1 MNRVNSYR
9 NIRVA
14 KYIRLSREDGDDRE
28 SESVENQR
36 DIIDNY
42 ILEHE
47 ELIEA
52 GEYVDDGYTGT
63 NFNRPGF
70 QKMLKDIEDEK
81 IDCIITKDLSR
92 FGRDHIDTGYYLER
106 FLPANNIRYIAI
118 GDNVDT
124 IKPDGLQFLTFKLSF
139 NDYYAQDISNKIKSV
154 KQRKIEKGE
163 YQAGIP
169 PYGYKKDTEI
179 KNHLVPD
186 EYSSEIVKEIFD
198 MYVNKGM
205 STIKIADELNRREIE
220 PPAMYLKIPTYM
232 KRKSVNQNGKY
243 VWLRAQIGKIL
254 RNEVY
259 MGSVVGRK
267 FQKVSH
273 KIAKVRCTKKEEHIV
288 LENMHE
294 PIIDIETWNKAQD
307 KLDGYTKV
315 RDRKYNHPLKGL
327 VYCMECGNKATIRCR
342 EEKRKN
348 GTVWRATYFICS
360 KRNNYSGLCDCK
372 QISANLIEEAVNKK
386 IKEEIQKM
394 NFSEKE
400 IKQIYEQAEK
410 EAKSKNNLLQTK
422 LQELKQKLKNIE
434 NTIEEIYQDKI
445 NKIIQIEDFKIIYE
459 KKQKERKKNLKQMKE
474 IEAQLEETN
483 KKTPKINF
491 KEIKQ
496 IANELLKMEKPNK
509 IILEKLIKRI
519 EFDKEK
525 NIKIE
530 LTFRN
535 NTDIS
540 MKKEHINK

>member
-1 MNRVNSYR
+1 MIKTNMVNSYR

-42 ILEHE
+42 IQEHE

-52 GEYVDDGYTGT
+52 EEYVDDGYTGT

-70 QKMLKDIEDEK
+70 RRMLKDIEEEK

-106 FLPANNIRYIAI
+106 YLPTNNIRYIAI

-124 IKPDGLQFLTFKLSF
+124 LKADGLQFLTFKLSF

-169 PYGYKKDTEI
+169 PYGYKKSAEK
-179 KNHLVPD
+179 KNHLIPD
-186 EYSSEIVKEIFD
+186 EYSSKIVKEIFD

-205 STIKIADELNRREIE
+205 STIKIADELNKREIE
-220 PPAMYLKIPTYM
+220 PPAVYLQIPTYM
-232 KRKSVNQNGKY
+232 KKKSANPSGKY

-259 MGSVVGRK
+259 LGSVVGRK

-273 KIAKVRCTKKEEHIV
+273 KIAKVRCTKKEEHII

-294 PIIDIETWNKAQD
+294 PIINIETWNKAQD
-307 KLDGYTKV
+307 KLNGYTKT
-315 RDRKYNHPLKGL
+315 RERKHDHILKGL
-327 VYCMECGNKATIRCR
+327 VYCGECGNNATLRCR

-348 GTVWRATYFICS
+348 GNVWRATYFICS

-372 QISANLIEEAVNKK
+372 QISANLIEEVVIGK
-386 IKEEIQKM
+386 IKEETKKIK
-394 NFSEKE
+394 FSEDE
-400 IKQIYEQAEK
+400 IKKIYNKAEE
-410 EAKSKNNLLQTK
+410 EANSINNLYKIK
-422 LQELKQKLKNIE
+422 LQEMQKQLKKVE
-434 NTIEEIYQDKI
+434 SSIEEIYQDKI
-445 NKIIQIEDFKIIYE
+445 NKLIQVEDFKIIYL
-459 KKQKERKKNLKQMKE
+459 KKQKEREKIVKEINKIEDEFKKASNMQSKVDLKEIRQIAEDLLNMKE
-474 IEAQLEETN
+474 Q
-483 KKTPKINF
+483 
-491 KEIKQ
+491 
-496 IANELLKMEKPNK
+496 NK
-509 IILEKLIKRI
+509 IVLQELIKKI
-519 EFDKEK
+519 EFDTNK
-525 NIKIE
+525 NIKIQFDF
-530 LTFRN
+530 LK
-535 NTDIS
+535 I
-540 MKKEHINK
+540 K

>member
-9 NIRVA
+9 NVRVA

-42 ILEHE
+42 IQEHE

-70 QKMLKDIEDEK
+70 QKMLKDIEEEK

-106 FLPANNIRYIAI
+106 YLPTNNIRYIAI

-124 IKPDGLQFLTFKLSF
+124 LKTDGLQFLTFKLSF

-169 PYGYKKDTEI
+169 PYGYKKDTEK
-179 KNHLVPD
+179 KNHLIPD
-186 EYSSEIVKEIFD
+186 EYSSKIIKEIFN

-205 STIKIADELNRREIE
+205 STIKIADELNKREIE
-220 PPAMYLKIPTYM
+220 PPAVYLKIPTYM
-232 KRKSVNQNGKY
+232 KKKSVNPSGKY

-259 MGSVVGRK
+259 LGSVVGRK

-273 KIAKVRCTKKEEHIV
+273 KIAKVRCTKKEEHII

-294 PIIDIETWNKAQD
+294 PIVDIETWKKAQD
-307 KLDGYTKV
+307 KLNGYTKI
-315 RDRKYNHPLKGL
+315 RERKYDHILKGL
-327 VYCMECGNKATIRCR
+327 VYCGECGNKATLRCR

-348 GTVWRATYFICS
+348 GNVWRATYFICS

-372 QISANLIEEAVNKK
+372 QIAANLIEEVVLGK
-386 IKEEIQKM
+386 IKEEIKQIKL
-394 NFSEKE
+394 SEKE
-400 IKQIYEQAEK
+400 FKEIYQKAEK
-410 EAKSKNNLLQTK
+410 EAKSTNNLLQTK
-422 LQELKQKLKNIE
+422 LQELQINLKKVESNIV
-434 NTIEEIYQDKI
+434 EIYQDKV
-445 NKIIQIEDFKIIYE
+445 NKIIQVEDFKIIYE
-459 KKQKERKKNLKQMKE
+459 KKQKERNKIIKQIKE
-474 IEAQLEETN
+474 IETQLEETN
-483 KKTPKINF
+483 NKSSKISF
-491 KEIKQ
+491 KETKQ
-496 IANELLKMEKPNK
+496 IAKEFLKMEKPNK
-509 IILEKLIKRI
+509 MVLEKLIEKI

-525 NIKIE
+525 NIKIK
-530 LTFRN
+530 FAFQNYPNVR
-535 NTDIS
+535 I
-540 MKKEHINK
+540 K

>member
-42 ILEHE
+42 ILGHE
-47 ELIEA
+47 ELIEV

-70 QKMLKDIEDEK
+70 QKMLKDIEEEK

-186 EYSSEIVKEIFD
+186 KYSLEIVKEIFD
-198 MYVNKGM
+198 MYINKGM

-232 KRKSVNQNGKY
+232 KRKSVNPNGKY

-259 MGSVVGRK
+259 LGSVVGRK

-294 PIIDIETWNKAQD
+294 PIIDIETWNKAQN
-307 KLDGYTKV
+307 KLNGYTKT
-315 RDRKYNHPLKGL
+315 RIRKYDHPLKGL
-327 VYCMECGNKATIRCR
+327 VYCRECGNKATLRCR
-342 EEKRKN
+342 EEKRKD
-348 GTVWRATYFICS
+348 GSIWRATYFICS
-360 KRNNYSGLCDCK
+360 KRNNYSALCDNK

-386 IKEEIQKM
+386 IKEEIKKI

-400 IKQIYEQAEK
+400 LKQVYEHAEK
-410 EAKSKNNLLQTK
+410 QAKRKSNLLQTK
-422 LQELKQKLKNIE
+422 LQELKQTLKNIE

-445 NKIIQIEDFKIIYE
+445 NKILQIEDFKVIYE
-459 KKQKERKKNLKQMKE
+459 KKQKERNKILKEIKE
-474 IEAQLEETN
+474 IEKELKETN
-483 KKTPKINF
+483 QKSPKINF

-496 IANELLKMEKPNK
+496 IANEFLKMEKPNK
-509 IILEKLIKRI
+509 MILEKLIERI

-525 NIKIE
+525 NVKTKFTFQNPPNIRIK
-530 LTFRN
+530 
-535 NTDIS
+535 
-540 MKKEHINK
+540 

>member
-47 ELIEA
+47 ELYDA

-163 YQAGIP
+163 YQAGIL
-169 PYGYKKDTEI
+169 PYGYKKDAEI

-198 MYVNKGM
+198 MYINKGM

-220 PPAMYLKIPTYM
+220 PPAIYLKIPTYM
-232 KRKSVNQNGKY
+232 KRKSVNPSGKY

-259 MGSVVGRK
+259 LGSVVGRK

-273 KIAKVRCTKKEEHIV
+273 KIEKVRCTKKEEHIV

-294 PIIDIETWNKAQD
+294 PIIDIETWNKAQE
-307 KLDGYTKV
+307 KLIWYTKT
-315 RDRKYNHPLKGL
+315 RDRKYDHPLKGL
-327 VYCMECGNKATIRCR
+327 VYCMEYGNKAILRCR

-348 GTVWRATYFICS
+348 GGIWRVTYFICS
-360 KRNNYSGLCDCK
+360 KRNNYSGLCDNK
-372 QISANLIEEAVNKK
+372 QISANLIEEVVNEK
-386 IKEEIQKM
+386 IKEEIQKIK
-394 NFSEKE
+394 FSEKE
-400 IKQIYEQAEK
+400 IKQIYEQSEK
-410 EAKSKNNLLQTK
+410 EAKSRNNLLQTK
-422 LQELKQKLKNIE
+422 LKELKQKLKNIE

-445 NKIIQIEDFKIIYE
+445 NKIIQIEDFKTIYE
-459 KKQKERKKNLKQMKE
+459 K
-474 IEAQLEETN
+474 N
-483 KKTPKINF
+483 KKS
-491 KEIKQ
+491 EIKFS
-496 IANELLKMEKPNK
+496 
-509 IILEKLIKRI
+509 KR
-519 EFDKEK
+519 
-525 NIKIE
+525 
-530 LTFRN
+530 
-535 NTDIS
+535 
-540 MKKEHINK
+540 

>member
-1 MNRVNSYR
+1 MIKINRVSSYR
-9 NIRVA
+9 SIRAA

-36 DIIDNY
+36 DIINNY
-42 ILEHE
+42 IQEHE

-70 QKMLKDIEDEK
+70 QKMLKDIEEEK

-106 FLPANNIRYIAI
+106 YLPTNNIRYIAI

-124 IKPDGLQFLTFKLSF
+124 LKTDGLQFLTFKLSF

-169 PYGYKKDTEI
+169 PYGYKKSKEK

-186 EYSSEIVKEIFD
+186 EYSSQIVKEIFE
-198 MYVNKGM
+198 MYVNEGM
-205 STIKIADELNRREIE
+205 STIKIADELNKREIE
-220 PPAMYLKIPTYM
+220 PPAIYLKIPTYM
-232 KRKSVNQNGKY
+232 KRKSANPSGKY

-259 MGSVVGRK
+259 LGNVVGRK

-273 KIAKVRCTKKEEHIV
+273 KIVKVRSTKKEEHII

-307 KLDGYTKV
+307 KLNGYTKT
-315 RDRKYNHPLKGL
+315 RERKYDHILKGL
-327 VYCMECGNKATIRCR
+327 VYCGECGNKATLRCR

-348 GTVWRATYFICS
+348 GNVWRATYFICS
-360 KRNNYSGLCDCK
+360 KRNNYSALCDCK
-372 QISANLIEEAVNKK
+372 QISANLIEEVVIGK
-386 IKEEIQKM
+386 IKEETKKIK
-394 NFSEKE
+394 FSEDE
-400 IKQIYEQAEK
+400 IKKIYNKAEQ
-410 EAKSKNNLLQTK
+410 EANSTNNLYKIK
-422 LQELKQKLKNIE
+422 LQEMQMQLKKVESN
-434 NTIEEIYQDKI
+434 IEEIYQDKI
-445 NKIIQIEDFKIIYE
+445 NKIIKVEDFKIIYE
-459 KKQKERKKNLKQMKE
+459 KKQKEREKIIKE
-474 IEAQLEETN
+474 I
-483 KKTPKINF
+483 KKIEKEIKKINNNQVKINF
-491 KEIKQ
+491 EEIKQ
-496 IANELLKMEKPNK
+496 ITEDLLNIKEPNK
-509 IILEKLIKRI
+509 IMLQKLIRKI
-519 EFDKEK
+519 GFDKNK

-530 LTFRN
+530 VTF
-535 NTDIS
+535 
-540 MKKEHINK
+540 KKVNKTI

>member
-42 ILEHE
+42 ILGHE
-47 ELIEA
+47 ELIEV

-70 QKMLKDIEDEK
+70 QKMLKDIEEEK

-232 KRKSVNQNGKY
+232 KRKSVNPDGKY

-254 RNEVY
+254 RNQVY
-259 MGSVVGRK
+259 LRK
-267 FQKVSH
+267 
-273 KIAKVRCTKKEEHIV
+273 
-288 LENMHE
+288 
-294 PIIDIETWNKAQD
+294 
-307 KLDGYTKV
+307 
-315 RDRKYNHPLKGL
+315 
-327 VYCMECGNKATIRCR
+327 
-342 EEKRKN
+342 
-348 GTVWRATYFICS
+348 CS
-360 KRNNYSGLCDCK
+360 R
-372 QISANLIEEAVNKK
+372 KK
-386 IKEEIQKM
+386 I
-394 NFSEKE
+394 SES
-400 IKQIYEQAEK
+400 
-410 EAKSKNNLLQTK
+410 KS
-422 LQELKQKLKNIE
+422 
-434 NTIEEIYQDKI
+434 
-445 NKIIQIEDFKIIYE
+445 
-459 KKQKERKKNLKQMKE
+459 
-474 IEAQLEETN
+474 
-483 KKTPKINF
+483 
-491 KEIKQ
+491 
-496 IANELLKMEKPNK
+496 
-509 IILEKLIKRI
+509 
-519 EFDKEK
+519 
-525 NIKIE
+525 
-530 LTFRN
+530 
-535 NTDIS
+535 
-540 MKKEHINK
+540 

>member
-42 ILEHE
+42 ILGHE
-47 ELIEA
+47 ELIDS

-70 QKMLKDIEDEK
+70 QKMLQDIEDEK

-106 FLPANNIRYIAI
+106 YLPANNIRYIAI

-124 IKPDGLQFLTFKLSF
+124 LKPDGLQFLTFKLSF

-169 PYGYKKDTEI
+169 PYGYKKDPDI

-186 EYSSEIVKEIFD
+186 EYSSNIIKEIFD

-220 PPAMYLKIPTYM
+220 PPAIYLKIPTYM
-232 KRKSVNQNGKY
+232 KKRSSNPNGKY
-243 VWLRAQIGKIL
+243 LWLRAQIGKIL
-254 RNEVY
+254 KNEVY
-259 MGSVVGRK
+259 LGSVVGRK

-273 KIAKVRCTKKEEHIV
+273 KIAKVRCTKKEEHII

-294 PIIDIETWNKAQD
+294 PIIDIDTWNKAQD
-307 KLDGYTKV
+307 KLNRYTNV
-315 RDRKYNHPLKGL
+315 RDRKYDHPLKGL
-327 VYCMECGNKATIRCR
+327 ACCGECGNKATLRCR

-348 GTVWRATYFICS
+348 GNIWRATYFICS

-372 QISANLIEEAVNKK
+372 QISANLIEDAV
-386 IKEEIQKM
+386 KEKLKSEIEKV
-394 NFSEKE
+394 NLSEKE

-410 EAKSKNNLLQTK
+410 QAKSKSNLLQVK
-422 LQELKQKLKNIE
+422 LQELQLTLKNIE
-434 NTIEEIYQDKI
+434 RNIEEIYQDKI
-445 NKIIQIEDFKIIYE
+445 NKLIQVEDFKTIYE
-459 KKQKERKKNLKQMKE
+459 KKQKEKNKILNEIKKIKTE
-474 IEAQLEETN
+474 LEEN
-483 KKTPKINF
+483 NMHSPKVDL

-496 IANELLKMEKPNK
+496 IASELLKMQQPNK
-509 IILEKLIKRI
+509 MILEKLIERI

-525 NIKIE
+525 NIKIKF
-530 LTFRN
+530 TFE
-535 NTDIS
+535 IP
-540 MKKEHINK
+540 E

>member
-1 MNRVNSYR
+1 MIKINRVNSYR
-9 NIRVA
+9 SIRVA

-42 ILEHE
+42 ILGHE
-47 ELIEA
+47 ELYDV

-70 QKMLKDIEDEK
+70 QRMLKDIEDEK

-106 FLPANNIRYIAI
+106 YLPTNNIRYIAI

-124 IKPDGLQFLTFKLSF
+124 LKSDGLQFLTFKLSF

-169 PYGYKKDTEI
+169 PYGYKKDIEQ
-179 KNHLVPD
+179 KNHLLPD
-186 EYSSEIVKEIFD
+186 EYSSQIVKEIFD

-220 PPAMYLKIPTYM
+220 PPAVYLKIPTYM
-232 KRKSVNQNGKY
+232 KKQSANPNGKY

-259 MGSVVGRK
+259 LGSVVGRK

-273 KIAKVRCTKKEEHIV
+273 KISKVRCTKKEEHIV

-294 PIIDIETWNKAQD
+294 PIIDIDTWNKAQE
-307 KLDGYTKV
+307 KLNGYTKS
-315 RDRKYNHPLKGL
+315 RDRKYDHPLKGF
-327 VYCMECGNKATIRCR
+327 VYCGECGNKATLRCR

-360 KRNNYSGLCDCK
+360 KRNNYSGLCRSK
-372 QISANLIEEAVNKK
+372 QISANLIENS
-386 IKEEIQKM
+386 IKESLQKEIQKITL
-394 NFSEKE
+394 SEKE
-400 IKQIYEQAEK
+400 IKKIYEEAEK
-410 EAKSKNNLLQTK
+410 EAKSKSNILQTK
-422 LQELKQKLKNIE
+422 LKELQNTLKTIE
-434 NTIEEIYQDKI
+434 RTIEEIYQDKI
-445 NKIIQIEDFKIIYE
+445 NRLIQIEDFKTIYE
-459 KKQKERKKNLKQMKE
+459 KKQKERNKILKE
-474 IEAQLEETN
+474 IEKIQVELEGN
-483 KKTPKINF
+483 NQKTSTVNF
-491 KEIKQ
+491 EEIKQ
-496 IANELLKMEKPNK
+496 IANEFLKMEEPNK
-509 IILEKLIKRI
+509 MVLEKLINKI

-525 NIKIE
+525 NIKVKF
-530 LTFRN
+530 TFQSQ
-535 NTDIS
+535 I
-540 MKKEHINK
+540 